1 MPFKTIL
8 TVVGSD
14 QGDRDIETAIGL
26 CRESGA
32 HLSVL
37 VLGLASPPPI
47 GAYAAVVSEAWMAER
62 DAELKRLSERA
73 DEIEKIVAKEGVEA
87 DIAFE
92 YTEMAWADSIIGRR
106 ARYADLLL
114 VGPDLIGR
122 GDLKKYVLDGA
133 LFESGRPL
141 LLAPAGKMATL
152 QPKRIMLAWDSRVEA
167 ARAAHEA
174 VELIAAAE
182 EVRITLVDPEAGDLA
197 QGDEPGAD
205 VAAWLARHGAR
216 VSVDRLPSG
225 GRAVVDVLRQHA
237 VDCGADMIVMGGY
250 GHSRMRERIF
260 GGVTKSMID
269 EPTLPVFMAR

>member
-8 TVVGSD
+8 TVVGSN

-73 DEIEKIVAKEGVEA
+73 DEIEKIVAKEGIEA

-122 GDLKKYVLDGA
+122 GDLKTYVLDGA
-133 LFESGRPL
+133 LFESARPL

-182 EVRITLVDPEAGDLA
+182 EVRIALVDPEAGDLA

-237 VDCGADMIVMGGY
+237 VDCGVDMIVMGGY

>member
-73 DEIEKIVAKEGVEA
+73 DEIEKIVAKEGIEA